1 MKKIMTAIKY
11 ICAVM
16 FVSGFAVVFGTAGA
30 SDLNNIPIEQI
41 VTQSIMG
48 FILFVGGFVG
58 YQLVKEYEWR
68 NES

>member
-1 MKKIMTAIKY
+1 MIRTLLKY
-11 ICAVM
+11 ICALL
-16 FVSGFAVVFGTAGA
+16 FVVGFAIIFGTAGA

-41 VTQSIMG
+41 VTQSVIG